1 MTAFLDTNVI
11 IRFVTSDDAFKSK
24 RSAGLLKRA
33 ETGEEQLETSH
44 LVIAEVVWVLESRIY
59 SLNPSEISRLLM
71 PIIDLHGLRM
81 PEKELLARSFDLYV
95 ETGVDFIDAYNAVT
109 MRKRRI
115 DRIFSYDT
123 DFDALPGVTRIEP

>member
-11 IRFVTSDDAFKSK
+11 IRFVTSDDTFKSK

-59 SLNPSEISRLLM
+59 SLNPFEISRLLM
-71 PIIDLHGLRM
+71 PIIELQGLRI

-109 MRKRRI
+109 MSKRRI
-115 DRIFSYDT
+115 DRIYSYDT
-123 DFDALPGVTRIEP
+123 DFDALPGVTRTEP